1 MAKVSVILVLV
12 GLTVMASAYSLN
24 PLHNEGV
31 QAGKQGVIAQL
42 KEHHGMQ
49 KNNNAT
55 FTLIP
60 FLQFCS

>member
-12 GLTVMASAYSLN
+12 GLTVMASAYSLR
-24 PLHNEGV
+24 PSHTEGV

-42 KEHHGMQ
+42 KEHGMH

-55 FTLIP
+55 STLIP

>member
-12 GLTVMASAYSLN
+12 GLTVMASAYGLR
-24 PLHNEGV
+24 PPHNEGV
-31 QAGKQGVIAQL
+31 QAGKQGVITQL
-42 KEHHGMQ
+42 KEHGMQ